1 MRNVILTVD
10 LESDWETEETK
21 AIENILPRFLDFL
34 KEKNQKATFF
44 IVGDLANK
52 FPKQIK
58 NILRQGHEIASH
70 SLTHSNLKQVTF
82 NKLEKEISESKKIL
96 EKLGANVVGF
106 RAPFGIYP
114 SELTNI
120 LKKYNYKYDSSTIA
134 GWFPGRYN
142 EIKNSKPKT
151 LQNGIIKLPVPNFSQ
166 LKIPAGLSYI
176 RLLHPMFRNSFA
188 KDPYMIYLHLHEFNK
203 GRISNKIPQY
213 IRLASSRNRGDK
225 AWKIFE
231 EYTKKSKS
239 NFITCKDFI
248 KLNSNTFS

>member
-1 MRNVILTVD
+1 MFNNIYRNKKVLVT
-10 LESDWETEETK
+10 
-21 AIENILPRFLDFL
+21 
-34 KEKNQKATFF
+34 
-44 IVGDLANK
+44 
-52 FPKQIK
+52 
-58 NILRQGHEIASH
+58 GHTGFKGSWITTW
-70 SLTHSNLKQVTF
+70 L
-82 NKLEKEISESKKIL
+82 I
-96 EKLGANVVGF
+96 KLGANVVGF

-225 AWKIFE
+225 AWKIKCVK
-231 EYTKKSKS
+231 TVSM
-239 NFITCKDFI
+239 
-248 KLNSNTFS
+248 